1 MDDMDGCTGCSL
13 KHESILVQSSQM
25 EDIISGLKTY
35 KKHGAKS
42 NITNPMRYF
51 KVYLGWRVEQLET
64 G

>member
-1 MDDMDGCTGCSL
+1 MDALVAVRNM
-13 KHESILVQSSQM
+13 SILVQYSQM

-35 KKHGAKS
+35 KKHGVKS
-42 NITNPMRYF
+42 NILNPQRYF